1 MLIWVVSKSCSLF
14 VVVID
19 RWGLIDVVLGFW
31 QYFIPTWSVWML
43 VVIGL
48 IWCFSTRARWWKPP
62 KNRTSI
68 CPSVFS
74 WEPTTL
80 AGQYG
85 KPFCLAYTISWKGRQ
100 GLANQCLSPLE
111 WILNYN
117 LDKKVENIFSCL
129 SDNSLWYVSTTYPVH
144 TIISLHFDA
153 IFSSVGILMLCINIL
168 PHKPLPPLNY
178 ISIKSLWSC
187 FTC

>member
-31 QYFIPTWSVWML
+31 QYSIPTWSVWML

-117 LDKKVENIFSCL
+117 LDKKVENILSCL
-129 SDNSLWYVSTTYPVH
+129 SDSSVWYVSTNEIWTLRV
-144 TIISLHFDA
+144 DG
-153 IFSSVGILMLCINIL
+153 FSFIKLILLVQRKGIEINC
-168 PHKPLPPLNY
+168 NRT
-178 ISIKSLWSC
+178 SIKRSR
-187 FTC
+187 